1 MVETQRRGRLAEHAY
16 SYTKDLIFAGMEPG
30 QKIRVED
37 VVSVLRTSRQ
47 PVMDAFKRLAA
58 EGFLEIIPQVGCR
71 VVSVR
76 PNEVSDFFTVFAAVE
91 AAVCGLAATR
101 RTIEELDHLEA
112 LAHQLGIIREGR
124 EHRTLER
131 AFHAQIHAMAH
142 SAISAAVAGSLWD
155 RTVFFSGLMHDEAIP
170 ARSGHEKIYAAV
182 RSGHPLAAERAML
195 VHILGP
201 SAAA

>member
-37 VVSVLRTSRQ
+37 VVSALHTSRQ

-71 VVSVR
+71 VVRVE
-76 PNEVSDFFTVFAAVE
+76 PDEVNDFLTVFAAVE
-91 AAVCGLAATR
+91 ASVCGLAALR
-101 RTIEELDHLEA
+101 RTQDELDHLAA
-112 LAHQLGIIREGR
+112 LAHQIELITGGR
-124 EHRTLER
+124 EHRMLER

-142 SAISAAVAGSLWD
+142 SAISASVAGSLWD
-155 RTVFFSGLMHDEAIP
+155 RTEFFSGLTHTTALP
-170 ARSGHEKIYAAV
+170 PRSGHERIHAALA
-182 RSGHPLAAERAML
+182 SGDQRMAESAML
-195 VHILGP
+195 KHILG
-201 SAAA
+201 AATAA